1 MIAAGQART
10 AGPVEPVSGEPH
22 DLAARGEPEVAWWL
36 HAFVDL
42 LECSGLE
49 SRLERGRDYVHG
61 GQVTELEVEPGI
73 VLAKVQ
79 GTRYEPYRVRIRT
92 TMLSEHQWRRVER
105 ALAAEALTLAQLIAG
120 RLPPEIEEIFL
131 ACKLRLFPV
140 SWDELKPNCTCA
152 DLENPC
158 KHIAAVYY
166 LLAEHFEAAPL
177 EILSW
182 RGRPPD
188 ELFAN
193 LRTRRRPRRV
203 KAGPRPGRDE
213 PVPPSPPTAASFWR
227 NGPELAKLCISPLA
241 GPAPDALVRRLG
253 PAPVDSNPC
262 RDIAE
267 PLSALYLRLAAAA
280 ERRALGG

>member
-10 AGPVEPVSGEPH
+10 ARPPEPVSGEPP
-22 DLAARGEPEVAWWL
+22 DLAAGGELGAAWWL

-49 SRLERGRDYVHG
+49 SRLRRGRDYARG

-79 GTRYEPYRVRIRT
+79 GTRYKPYRVRIRT
-92 TMLSEHQWRRVER
+92 TMLSEHQWRRAER

-140 SWDELKPNCTCA
+140 SWDELKPSCTCA

-166 LLAEHFEAAPL
+166 VLAEHFEAAPL
-177 EILSW
+177 EIFSW

-188 ELFAN
+188 ELLAN
-193 LRTRRRPRRV
+193 LRARRGPRRV
-203 KAGPRPGRDE
+203 RSAGVGGRDE
-213 PVPPSPPTAASFWR
+213 PVPAGPPTVASFWR
-227 NGPELAKLCISPLA
+227 NGPELAELSISRLA
-241 GPAPDALVRRLG
+241 GPAPDALVRRPG
-253 PAPVDSNPC
+253 PASVDGSSC
-262 RDIAE
+262 VDIAG
-267 PLSALYLRLAAAA
+267 PLSTMYLRLAAAA
-280 ERRALGG
+280 ERRAVGG